1 MRPRRALIAT
11 AALMLGACATVQNVS
26 GFSGEQIAVLKDSG
40 FEQVGDNYEL
50 GLENRVLFEID
61 RSDLR
66 PETAQSLAQLAT
78 VLVSVGINGAMIEGH
93 ADSTGDDEHNLK
105 LSELRAEAVKLTFAQ
120 QGMPTSNIRT
130 WGAGESDPIASN
142 DTEEGRSQNRRVV
155 IVVTPGDASGG
166 N

>member
-50 GLENRVLFEID
+50 GLESRVLCEVD
-61 RSDLR
+61 RSGLR
-66 PETAQSLAQLAT
+66 PETAQSVARLAT
-78 VLVSVGINGAMIEGH
+78 VLVSVGSSGAMMEGH

-105 LSELRAEAVKLTFAQ
+105 LSELRAEAVKLTFA
-120 QGMPTSNIRT
+120 
-130 WGAGESDPIASN
+130 
-142 DTEEGRSQNRRVV
+142 
-155 IVVTPGDASGG
+155 
-166 N
+166 